1 MKERYDINLPEIE
14 VIYYTMLLASII
26 SLEEIRKVSA
36 LVVTHGNSTATSMVE
51 VATELLGNAPIEA
64 IDMPL
69 TVSPTEIIDILCEKV
84 SNIDNGKGVLLLV
97 DMGSLSMMDKKIKK
111 KTGVKVLSIPNVTTS
126 VVLDVVRKIN
136 YTNFDLHSIYSSV
149 KKDFIN
155 SLQLHEDRS
164 QKPKVILSICMSGEG
179 TAKKM
184 EQMINS
190 VISNNCQEVIEVI
203 TVSALELKKI
213 IPEIVQKYT
222 VLASV
227 GTKDPEIESPFISL
241 ESLIEGEGEQF
252 LKCIVSGEDLTTDI
266 ENKNDSGS
274 VLIKD
279 LCEETLRTYLV
290 YLNPLHITNLLI
302 EWIEDIERI
311 EKINFSNSN
320 ILKMIIHTAFAF
332 ERVIKGNPLVYSEKI
347 DPELVQYLNKV
358 ESSISGVE
366 KKIDLYLCEDE
377 KLFVAEIL
385 REIC

>member
-1 MKERYDINLPEIE
+1 M
-14 VIYYTMLLASII
+14 
-26 SLEEIRKVSA
+26 
-36 LVVTHGNSTATSMVE
+36 
-51 VATELLGNAPIEA
+51 
-64 IDMPL
+64 
-69 TVSPTEIIDILCEKV
+69 
-84 SNIDNGKGVLLLV
+84 
-97 DMGSLSMMDKKIKK
+97 
-111 KTGVKVLSIPNVTTS
+111 
-126 VVLDVVRKIN
+126 
-136 YTNFDLHSIYSSV
+136 
-149 KKDFIN
+149 
-155 SLQLHEDRS
+155 
-164 QKPKVILSICMSGEG
+164 
-179 TAKKM
+179 
-184 EQMINS
+184 
-190 VISNNCQEVIEVI
+190 
-203 TVSALELKKI
+203 
-213 IPEIVQKYT
+213 
-222 VLASV
+222 
-227 GTKDPEIESPFISL
+227 
-241 ESLIEGEGEQF
+241 
-252 LKCIVSGEDLTTDI
+252 TTDI